1 VEIRTVRRE
10 EWGAAGRL
18 VVAAY
23 RALPGA
29 HMSGGYEAELAD
41 VERRASDAEVLVGLE
56 RAAVVG
62 CVTFVP
68 DWTNSWAE
76 GLEDGEASIRMLAVD
91 PAFQG
96 HGAGAALLDACT
108 VRARSLGRRA
118 IFLHSTPWMTAAHRL
133 YDRAGYVRVPDRDW
147 LPVPDVP
154 LLGFRLDLRE

>member
-1 VEIRTVRRE
+1 VEIRTVLPD

-41 VERRASDAEVLVGLE
+41 VERRASDAEVLVALE
-56 RAAVVG
+56 RVAVVG

-68 DWTNSWAE
+68 DSTNHWAE
-76 GLEDGEASIRMLAVD
+76 GLEDDEASIRMLAVD

-96 HGAGAALLDACT
+96 RGAGAALLDACT
-108 VRARSLGRRA
+108 VRARSLGRSA

-154 LLGFRLDLRE
+154 LHGFRLDLRD